1 MAVPA
6 NVKVGDRVQIR
17 KTVGESDVYLFAGV
31 TGDLHP
37 NHVDEDYMAGGSF
50 GGRIAHGVLLLGF
63 ASAAS
68 SKFLLE
74 RDLDAVSYGYDRVRF
89 TGPVRLGETIVVDY
103 SIAEIDEEKGVSRST
118 VEVTVVGGGL
128 AMVATHILKY
138 IR

>member
-37 NHVDEDYMAGGSF
+37 NHVDDDYMAGGTF
-50 GGRIAHGVLLLGF
+50 GARIAHGVLLLGF

-74 RDLDAVSYGYDRVRF
+74 RNLDAVSYGYDRVRF
-89 TGPVRLGETIVVDY
+89 TAPVRIGETIVVDY
-103 SIAEIDEEKGVSRST
+103 VVAETDEEKGVSRST
-118 VEVTVVGGGL
+118 VEVSVVGGAV
-128 AMVATHILKY
+128 AMVATHILRY